1 MGDVFWL
8 TVIAI
13 KETEIIAWWDFSQVK
28 YQEVLTFI
36 WSHLQ
41 YFVSHKLNEPEA
53 APQYFPS
60 YECHQM

>member
-1 MGDVFWL
+1 M
-8 TVIAI
+8 
-13 KETEIIAWWDFSQVK
+13 AWWDLSQIK

-36 WSHLQ
+36 SSHGH

-53 APQYFPS
+53 APQYFSS